1 MKISKMNSIF
11 RHIAWYIADIPKIYE
26 LIQKIAGIKFVHKNL
41 RAHIEISDK
50 EISVLDVGGG
60 TGISRALWPKECNY
74 ICIDLDRRK
83 LSHFLGKYPGSK
95 ILLADVSSIPIAD
108 NSMDAVVCISIA
120 HHLSDSQLYQMVN
133 ESSRVLKEGGKLFFV
148 DPIWSPNRIIGRLLW
163 IYDQGEYPRKAE
175 GLYHIIADQYNIL
188 HWKKFKTLHES
199 VLCVAQK
206 RKS

>member
-1 MKISKMNSIF
+1 MKINIRNSVF
-11 RHIAWYIADIPKIYE
+11 KRIAWYIADIPKIYE
-26 LIQKIAGIKFVHKNL
+26 LIQKIAGIKCVQKNL
-41 RAHIEISDK
+41 RTHIKISDRK
-50 EISVLDVGGG
+50 VSVLDIGGG
-60 TGISRALWPKECNY
+60 TGISRVLWPKECNY
-74 ICIDLDRRK
+74 ICMDLDRRK
-83 LSHFLGKYPGSK
+83 LSYFLGKYPDSK
-95 ILLADVSSIPIAD
+95 ILLADATSIPIAD
-108 NSMDAVVCISIA
+108 DSMDAVVSIGVA